1 MEIWKTIPDTF
12 NLLEVSNC
20 GRVRSLMRG
29 KPCVLKTQIN
39 RKGYHKIRVTIKRI
53 RKSYSVHRLV
63 AQAFL
68 DNPDNLP
75 QVNHKD
81 GNKNNNSV
89 ENLEW
94 INNKDNAHH
103 AIENGLWRNVFTA
116 SKVNN
121 EKRKIPVVAI
131 KENTCMHFKS
141 ISEAERYFDS
151 RHIVDVL
158 KGRREHVKG
167 FSFVYESEVM

>member
-1 MEIWKTIPDTF
+1 MEIWKTIPNTF
-12 NLLEVSNC
+12 NLLEVSNY

-29 KPCVLKTQIN
+29 KPYVLKTQIN
-39 RKGYHKIRVTIKRI
+39 RKGYHKIRVTIKRM

-68 DNPDNLP
+68 DNPENLP

-81 GNKNNNSV
+81 GNKNNNNV

-94 INNKDNAHH
+94 ISNKDNAHH
-103 AIENGLWRNVFTA
+103 AIENGLWTNVFAT
-116 SKVNN
+116 SKENN
-121 EKRKIPVVAI
+121 EKRKIPIVAR
-131 KENTCMHFKS
+131 KGNTIIYFES
-141 ISEAERYFDS
+141 ISEAERYFNS

-167 FSFVYESEVM
+167 FSFVYESEVV